1 MKKTLYFSLLL
12 VFSFTE
18 IFSQQKLRVGV
29 DGLTHDHIG
38 QVLNSNKRGD
48 IEIVGIAE
56 PNKAIA
62 IKYLQR
68 YNLPETLWFTTLED
82 MVAKTKPEAVCAF
95 NSIIEH
101 LHTVEVCAP
110 KGIHVMVEK
119 PLATNLKDAQ
129 KMADLAQK
137 HKIHLLTNYET
148 TWYPSHRMAHLMMQD
163 EKEMGRINKVIV
175 RDGHRGPKEIGC
187 TPEFLSWLTDPV
199 KNGGGAVI
207 DFGCYGANLMTWFMK
222 GIKPISVTAVTKQIK
237 PDVYPKVD
245 DEATIILTYPH
256 AEAILEASWNWPFDR
271 KDTEIYSQSAY
282 IFANSSQLKLRKGE
296 RNAME
301 ENVTLTPIPN
311 PENDS
316 FLYLT
321 AVVQGKINPAN
332 SLSSIENNLVVVE
345 ILEKAIQ
352 SAKSGKAVLF

>member
-1 MKKTLYFSLLL
+1 MKKAIIFSII
-12 VFSFTE
+12 VCFSFNSTYA
-18 IFSQQKLRVGV
+18 QQKLKVGI

-56 PNKAIA
+56 PNKTIA
-62 IKYLQR
+62 MKYLQR
-68 YNLPETLWFTTLED
+68 YNLPESLWFTNLEE
-82 MVAKTKPEAVCAF
+82 MVTKTKPEAVCAF

-101 LHTVEVCAP
+101 LHTVEVCAE

-129 KMADLAQK
+129 KMANLAEK
-137 HKIHLLTNYET
+137 YKIHLLTNYET
-148 TWYPSHRMAHLMMQD
+148 TWYPSHRMAHQMIQD

-207 DFGCYGANLMTWFMK
+207 DFGCYGANLMTWFMNGK
-222 GIKPISVTAVTKQIK
+222 KPVSVTAVTKQIK

-271 KDTEIYSQSAY
+271 KDTEIYSQSSY
-282 IFANSSQLKLRKGE
+282 IFANSSQLKVRKGE
-296 RNAME
+296 RNATE

-352 SAKSGKAVLF
+352 SAKTGKSVLF

>member
-1 MKKTLYFSLLL
+1 MKKNIFFSILFLAIL
-12 VFSFTE
+12 SKTVAQ
-18 IFSQQKLRVGV
+18 IKLRVGI

-56 PNKAIA
+56 PNKALA
-62 IKYLQR
+62 IKYLQK
-68 YNLPETLWFTTLED
+68 YNLPEILWFPTLEE

-101 LHTVEVCAP
+101 LHTVEVCAE

-129 KMADLAQK
+129 KMANLAQK
-137 HKIHLLTNYET
+137 YKIQLLTNYET
-148 TWYPSHRMAHLMMQD
+148 TWYPSHRMAYLMIQD

-187 TPEFLSWLTDPV
+187 TPEFLAWLTDPV

-207 DFGCYGANLMTWFMK
+207 DFGCYGANLMTWFMQGK
-222 GIKPISVTAVTKQIK
+222 KPISVTAVTKQIK
-237 PDVYPKVD
+237 PDVYPNVD

-271 KDTEIYSQSAY
+271 KDTEIYSQSSY
-282 IFANSSQLKLRKGE
+282 IFANSSQMKVRKGE
-296 RNAME
+296 RNAVE
-301 ENVTLTPIPN
+301 ENVTLTPIPS

>member
-1 MKKTLYFSLLL
+1 MKKNIFFVFILFL
-12 VFSFTE
+12 VFSKTY
-18 IFSQQKLRVGV
+18 SQQKLRVGI

-62 IKYLQR
+62 MKYLQR
-68 YNLPETLWFTTLED
+68 YNLPESLWFTTLED

-101 LHTVEVCAP
+101 LHTVEVCAS

-137 HKIHLLTNYET
+137 YKIHLLTNYET
-148 TWYPSHRMAHLMMQD
+148 TWYPSHRMAYQMIQD

-222 GIKPISVTAVTKQIK
+222 GKKPISVTAVTKQIK
-237 PDVYPKVD
+237 PNVYPKVD

-256 AEAILEASWNWPFDR
+256 AEAIIEASWNWPFDR
-271 KDTEIYSQSAY
+271 KDTEIYSQSSY
-282 IFANSSQLKLRKGE
+282 IFANSSQIKVRKGE

-321 AVVQGKINPAN
+321 AVVQGKINPTN

-352 SAKSGKAVLF
+352 SAKIGKMVLF

>member
-1 MKKTLYFSLLL
+1 MKKTIYFFLFLL
-12 VFSFTE
+12 FSFTST
-18 IFSQQKLRVGV
+18 FAQQKLRVGI

-62 IKYLQR
+62 MKYLQR
-68 YNLPETLWFTTLED
+68 YNLPESLLFTSLEE
-82 MVAKTKPEAVCAF
+82 MVVKTKPEAVCAF

-101 LHTVEVCAP
+101 LHTVEVCAS

-137 HKIHLLTNYET
+137 YKIHLLTNYET
-148 TWYPSHRMAHLMMQD
+148 TWYPSHRMAYQMIQD
-163 EKEMGRINKVIV
+163 EKEMGRINKVVV

-222 GIKPISVTAVTKQIK
+222 GKKPISVTAVTKQIK

-271 KDTEIYSQSAY
+271 KDTEIYSQSSY
-282 IFANSSQLKLRKGE
+282 IFANSSQMKIRKGE
-296 RNAME
+296 RNSTE
-301 ENVTLTPIPN
+301 ENVALTPIPN

-321 AVVQGKINPAN
+321 AVVKGKINPAN

>member
-1 MKKTLYFSLLL
+1 MKKTLYFFFLLL
-12 VFSFTE
+12 FSFTT
-18 IFSQQKLRVGV
+18 IFAQQKLLVGV

-56 PNKAIA
+56 PNKALA
-62 IKYLQR
+62 IKYLQK
-68 YNLPETLWFTTLED
+68 YNLPESLWFTSLEE
-82 MVAKTKPEAVCAF
+82 MVSKTKPQAVCAF

-148 TWYPSHRMAHLMMQD
+148 TWYASHRMAHLMMQD
-163 EKEMGRINKVIV
+163 EKEMGRINKVVV

-187 TPEFLSWLTDPV
+187 TPEFLAWLTDPV

-222 GIKPISVTAVTKQIK
+222 GKKPISVTAVTKQIK

-271 KDTEIYSQSAY
+271 KDTEIYSQSSY

-296 RNAME
+296 RNATE

-352 SAKSGKAVLF
+352 SAKTGKAVLF

>member
-1 MKKTLYFSLLL
+1 MKKTIYFFFLLL
-12 VFSFTE
+12 LCFTT
-18 IFSQQKLRVGV
+18 IFAQQKLRVGV

-56 PNKAIA
+56 PNKTIA
-62 IKYLQR
+62 LKYLKQ
-68 YNLPETLWFTTLED
+68 YNLPETIWFTSLEE
-82 MVAKTKPEAVCAF
+82 MVAKTKPQAVCAF
-95 NSIIEH
+95 NSILEH
-101 LHTVEVCAP
+101 LHTVEVCAE

-137 HKIHLLTNYET
+137 HKIQLLTNYET
-148 TWYPSHRMAHLMMQD
+148 TWYASHRMAHQMIQN
-163 EKEMGRINKVIV
+163 EQEMGRINKVVV

-207 DFGCYGANLMTWFMK
+207 DFGCYGANLMTWFMNGK
-222 GIKPISVTAVTKQIK
+222 KPISVTAVTKQIK

-271 KDTEIYSQSAY
+271 KDTEIYSQSSY
-282 IFANSSQLKLRKGE
+282 IFANSSQMKVRKGL
-296 RNAME
+296 RNAVE
-301 ENVTLTPIPN
+301 ENVNLMPIPS

>member
-1 MKKTLYFSLLL
+1 MKKNIFFTFILFL
-12 VFSFTE
+12 VLSKTHA
-18 IFSQQKLRVGV
+18 QQKLRVGV

-62 IKYLQR
+62 MKYLQK
-68 YNLPETLWFTTLED
+68 YNLPETLWFTTLEE
-82 MVAKTKPEAVCAF
+82 MVAKTKPQAVCAF

-101 LHTVEVCAP
+101 LHTVEVCAE

-129 KMADLAQK
+129 KMASLAQK
-137 HKIHLLTNYET
+137 HNIHLLTNYET
-148 TWYPSHRMAHLMMQD
+148 TWYPSHRMAHLMIQD

-207 DFGCYGANLMTWFMK
+207 DFGCYGANLMTWFMQGK
-222 GIKPISVTAVTKQIK
+222 KPISVTAVTKQIK

-271 KDTEIYSQSAY
+271 KDTEIYSQSSY

-296 RNAME
+296 RNATE

-332 SLSSIENNLVVVE
+332 SLSSLENNLVVVE

>member
-1 MKKTLYFSLLL
+1 MKKTIYFFFLLL
-12 VFSFTE
+12 LCFTT
-18 IFSQQKLRVGV
+18 IFAQQKLRVGV

-62 IKYLQR
+62 MKYLKQ
-68 YNLPETLWFTTLED
+68 YNLPESLWFTSLEE
-82 MVAKTKPEAVCAF
+82 MVAKTKPQAVCAF
-95 NSIIEH
+95 NSILEH
-101 LHTVEVCAP
+101 LHTVEICAE

-137 HKIHLLTNYET
+137 HKIQLLTNYET
-148 TWYPSHRMAHLMMQD
+148 TWYPSHRMAHTMIQN
-163 EKEMGRINKVIV
+163 EQEMGRINKVIV

-207 DFGCYGANLMTWFMK
+207 DFGCYGANLMTWFMNGK
-222 GIKPISVTAVTKQIK
+222 KPISVTAVTKQIK

-271 KDTEIYSQSAY
+271 KDTEIYSQSSY
-282 IFANSSQLKLRKGE
+282 IFANSSQMKVRKGL
-296 RNAME
+296 RNAVE
-301 ENVTLTPIPN
+301 ENVNLMPIPS

-321 AVVQGKINPAN
+321 AVVQGKINPTN